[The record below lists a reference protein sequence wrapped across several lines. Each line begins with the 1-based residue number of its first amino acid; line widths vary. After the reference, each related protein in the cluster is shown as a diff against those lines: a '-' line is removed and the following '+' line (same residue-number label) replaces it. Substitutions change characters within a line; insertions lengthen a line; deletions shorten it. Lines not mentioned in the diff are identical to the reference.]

1 MKKQLLGVNITID
14 NKETIL
20 SEVNNYLLGKLKKSP
35 FVIVTPNPE
44 QVMLAQ
50 KDKEFLKLLNKAD
63 VALPDGIGIVWA
75 LRFLNQEPRTKNQE
89 PSRISGIDFM
99 SDLVRM
105 ANKNN
110 WTIGL
115 VGGWNGVGEKALAEL
130 QKSYANL
137 HGWAITPE
145 ETDEKKL
152 AQHIADSNTKIVFVG
167 LGAPK
172 QEQYIDVLKK
182 HSGRVVFMAVGG
194 AFDMIAG
201 VTLRAPDWIQKI
213 GLEWLYRL
221 FRQPWRWRRQMAL
234 IQFFQ
239 LIVSSKMQK

>member
-20 SEVNNYLLGKLKKSP
+20 SEVNNYLLGKLKKTP
-35 FVIVTPNPE
+35 FIIVTPNPE
-44 QVMLAQ
+44 QLVLAQ

-63 VALPDGIGIVWA
+63 VSLPDGIGLVWA
-75 LRFLNQEPRTKNQE
+75 FRFLNQEL
-89 PSRISGIDFM
+89 SRISGVDFM
-99 SDLVRM
+99 SDLVRL

>member
-20 SEVNNYLLGKLKKSP
+20 SEVNNYLLGKLKKTP
-35 FVIVTPNPE
+35 FIIVTPNPE
-44 QVMLAQ
+44 QLVLAQ

-110 WTIGL
+110 WVSHCRCRMRRYLFVRRLPVVCHTSGTARK
-115 VGGWNGVGEKALAEL
+115 WN
-130 QKSYANL
+130 
-137 HGWAITPE
+137 
-145 ETDEKKL
+145 
-152 AQHIADSNTKIVFVG
+152 
-167 LGAPK
+167 
-172 QEQYIDVLKK
+172 
-182 HSGRVVFMAVGG
+182 R
-194 AFDMIAG
+194 
-201 VTLRAPDWIQKI
+201 
-213 GLEWLYRL
+213 
-221 FRQPWRWRRQMAL
+221 
-234 IQFFQ
+234 
-239 LIVSSKMQK
+239 